1 VTRTPRLLAGC
12 ALAALVLTGCGD
24 GTIRT
29 GAAATV
35 GDERITTTTLN
46 RVVDKGLSDPG
57 AQQTVG
63 GDRAQFE
70 RSVLARLI
78 QHQVLVAAAK
88 AEGVTVTGA
97 QKDAAR
103 AAIANQLGGDA
114 QLVSQAAKAGFSAED
129 LDQAIAD
136 TALKDALGDKLTA
149 SVPVPEAALRAD
161 YAQNI
166 AQYDRV
172 HSAHILVAS
181 QALAQRILA
190 QVKADPSQF
199 AALAARYSTDPGSK
213 DSGGDLGFQG
223 RGALEK
229 PFETAIFAA
238 RPGSFVLAR
247 TRYGFH
253 VIHVIARQTTTFE
266 QATPQLR
273 RDLLG
278 QERQDAV
285 SRLLVATAKKL
296 GVHVNPRFGT
306 WHPSDETVVA
316 TVSCPDTA
324 VSSPSPRPGDTAP
337 ATDPSAS
344 PACP

>member
-1 VTRTPRLLAGC
+1 VTRTPRLLTGC
-12 ALAALVLTGCGD
+12 ALVALVLSGCGD

-35 GDERITTTTLN
+35 GDERITTTTLD
-46 RVVDKGLSDPG
+46 RVVTVGLSDPG

-63 GDRAQFE
+63 GDRAAFE

-78 QHQVLVAAAK
+78 QHQVLLAAAK

-103 AAIANQLGGDA
+103 AAIAAQLGGED
-114 QLVSQAAKAGFSAED
+114 QLVAQAAKAGFSAAD

-149 SVPVPEAALRAD
+149 SVPVPESVLRGA
-161 YAQNI
+161 YQQNI
-166 AQYDRV
+166 AQYDKVR
-172 HSAHILVAS
+172 SAHILVPT
-181 QALAQRILA
+181 QALAQSILA
-190 QVKADPSQF
+190 QVRADPAQF
-199 AALAARYSTDPGSK
+199 AALAAKYSTDTGSK
-213 DSGGDLGFQG
+213 DSGGELGFQG

-229 PFETAIFAA
+229 PFETAIFNAK
-238 RPGSFVLAR
+238 PGTFVIAR

-253 VIHVIARQTTTFE
+253 VIHVIARQTTTLE

-273 RDLLG
+273 RELLG
-278 QERQDAV
+278 QQRQDAV
-285 SRLLVATAKKL
+285 SKLLVATAAKL

-316 TVSCPDTA
+316 AVSCPDTA
-324 VSSPSPRPGDTAP
+324 ISSPSPRPGAAAP
-337 ATDPSAS
+337 ATDASAS
-344 PACP
+344 PCP